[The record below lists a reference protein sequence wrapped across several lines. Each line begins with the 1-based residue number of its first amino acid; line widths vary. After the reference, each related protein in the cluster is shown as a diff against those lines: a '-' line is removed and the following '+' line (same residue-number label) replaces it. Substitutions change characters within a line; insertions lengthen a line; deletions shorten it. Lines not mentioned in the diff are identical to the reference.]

1 MKTKKKLLLLLSAIL
16 LTATL
21 ITCFALF
28 AGAESVVPEMKITNC
43 SLSFSD
49 SVYIKYA
56 VKTNVDDLKLL
67 VWTEPQADYT
77 VGTEKYSITD
87 HYSEK
92 IGGVSHEIFDFK
104 QLSVRMMTDNIYVRA
119 YAKVGDTD
127 YYSDPS
133 KYSILQYAYN
143 KLGKTATA
151 STSETLKTLLA
162 DMLTYGASAQKHFN
176 YKTTHLATAD
186 WYQVKLTKGTLDDG
200 FALGLQLEGDTIKLV
215 APEQDEHGS
224 DFVYW
229 ADSTGK
235 KVAMTATASVIVGK
249 GNETYTPKYAGELE
263 FDSNGDGTCYIA
275 GMGDTND
282 SELVIPSV
290 SPDGDTVIGIS
301 ASAFAGES
309 ITSVSIPH
317 TIEEI
322 GRRAFN
328 GCTSLTDIYY
338 DGTADDWAKINI
350 SSGNDIL
357 SSVTIH
363 FKEVAGS
370 QGLAYSINNDNL
382 TCTITGIGSCEDVDL
397 VIPSEINGYAVTA
410 LGDSAFESN
419 TKIKTVTIPT
429 SVTSIG
435 TKTFKGCTKLVS
447 ISIPESVTSI
457 STYAFSGATALTSV
471 KLPSK
476 MTAIAGYT
484 FNGCT
489 ALTSVS
495 IPDGVTSIGT
505 YAFSGCTKLKETI
518 IPKKVTNIGDYAYY
532 NCTNLASVTIPDCAS
547 LGSYVFSN
555 CTNIQSVTITD
566 GIGSNIGNWCFNGK
580 KKLNKV
586 TIEKG
591 VTTINQDAFEGCS
604 ALVSI
609 SLPDSVTKI
618 GSYAFDEC
626 SMLENI
632 ELSENLTTIG
642 GYAFYNCTAIEKIKL
657 PNNLQTIGAFTFGHC
672 NNLISIDIP
681 DSVTSLG
688 YGAFYYCSNLTS
700 AKVGTGI
707 TRFSTNSYDKC
718 GTFEICSRL
727 TSIVFSNSVDTIDR
741 YTFSGC
747 SNLKSVYFI
756 GTEDDWANIYI
767 GDYNSNLT
775 SATRYYFSETEPTE
789 SGNYWHF
796 VDGVPTVW

>member
-1 MKTKKKLLLLLSAIL
+1 M
-16 LTATL
+16 
-21 ITCFALF
+21 
-28 AGAESVVPEMKITNC
+28 
-43 SLSFSD
+43 
-49 SVYIKYA
+49 
-56 VKTNVDDLKLL
+56 
-67 VWTEPQADYT
+67 
-77 VGTEKYSITD
+77 
-87 HYSEK
+87 
-92 IGGVSHEIFDFK
+92 
-104 QLSVRMMTDNIYVRA
+104 
-119 YAKVGDTD
+119 
-127 YYSDPS
+127 
-133 KYSILQYAYN
+133 
-143 KLGKTATA
+143 
-151 STSETLKTLLA
+151 
-162 DMLTYGASAQKHFN
+162 
-176 YKTTHLATAD
+176 
-186 WYQVKLTKGTLDDG
+186 
-200 FALGLQLEGDTIKLV
+200 
-215 APEQDEHGS
+215 
-224 DFVYW
+224 
-229 ADSTGK
+229 
-235 KVAMTATASVIVGK
+235 VGK
-249 GNETYTPKYAGELE
+249 GNEIYTPKYAGELE

-275 GMGDTND
+275 SMGDTND
-282 SELVIPSV
+282 SELIIPSV

-322 GRRAFN
+322 GRRAFS

-357 SSVTIH
+357 SNVTIH

-382 TCTITGIGSCEDVDL
+382 TCTITGMGTCEDVDL

-410 LGDSAFESN
+410 LGDSAFENN

-457 STYAFSGATALTSV
+457 SKYAFSGATALTSV

-476 MTAIAGYT
+476 ITAIAGYT
-484 FNGCT
+484 FDGCT

-495 IPDGVTSIGT
+495 IPDSVTSIGI
-505 YAFSGCTKLKETI
+505 YAFNGCTKLKETV

-547 LGSYVFSN
+547 LGSSVFLS

-566 GIGSNIGNWCFNGK
+566 GIGLNIGNWRFDGQT
-580 KKLNKV
+580 KLNKV
-586 TIEKG
+586 TIENG
-591 VTTINQDAFEGCS
+591 VTTINQYAFEGCT

-609 SLPDSVTKI
+609 KLPDSVTKI
-618 GSYAFDEC
+618 GGSAFYEC

-642 GYAFYNCTAIEKIKL
+642 GSAFYGCSAIEKIEL
-657 PNNLQTIGAFTFGHC
+657 PNNLQTIGNYAFEKC
-672 NNLISIDIP
+672 KNLVSIDIP
-681 DSVTSLG
+681 DSVTYLG
-688 YGAFYYCSNLTS
+688 YSAFYYCSNLTS
-700 AKVGTGI
+700 AKVGCGVTKLGTI
-707 TRFSTNSYDKC
+707 YSSYSI
-718 GTFEICSRL
+718 GTFGGCSRL
-727 TSIVFSNSVDTIDR
+727 TSIVFSNSVDTIES
-741 YTFSGC
+741 YTFTNC

-756 GTEDDWANIYI
+756 GTEDDWANITI
-767 GDYNSNLT
+767 GDDNSNLT